1 MLDAVVAVKIMPF
14 KEKASWLAEQE
25 IYNLPHMKH
34 DNILLFVGG
43 EKHEENL
50 WLITE
55 FHEKGSLCDFLK
67 GNSVTWSQLC
77 KIAESMVRGMPICFC
92 YFLVRYCEVSWS
104 DSMHMY
110 LLDQKREK
118 GLYYKSYPYCLWT
131 CSGCCGTTVKTA
143 DITYNG
149 SCMGIPFNTD
159 LHLIL

>member
-1 MLDAVVAVKIMPF
+1 MHQYLKKKFHFAIVFGFWIVQYSDKALGFWFFFFLAQIFITFSDFFRFGEVWKANMLDAAVAVKIMPF

-77 KIAESMVRGMPICFC
+77 KIAESMVRGMLNCLC
-92 YFLVRYCEVSWS
+92 YFLVWYCKV
-104 DSMHMY
+104 
-110 LLDQKREK
+110 
-118 GLYYKSYPYCLWT
+118 LW
-131 CSGCCGTTVKTA
+131 
-143 DITYNG
+143 
-149 SCMGIPFNTD
+149 
-159 LHLIL
+159 

>member
-1 MLDAVVAVKIMPF
+1 MFKFPQLFTEYSIKRYSNLRILFFRFGEVWKANMLSSAVAVKIMPF

-77 KIAESMVRGMPICFC
+77 KISESMVRGM
-92 YFLVRYCEVSWS
+92 
-104 DSMHMY
+104 
-110 LLDQKREK
+110 
-118 GLYYKSYPYCLWT
+118 SYVVAKY
-131 CSGCCGTTVKTA
+131 V
-143 DITYNG
+143 YVYVQHV
-149 SCMGIPFNTD
+149 M
-159 LHLIL
+159 

>member
-34 DNILLFVGG
+34 DNILLFIGG

-77 KIAESMVRGMPICFC
+77 KIAESMVRGMPIWFC
-92 YFLVRYCEVSWS
+92 YFLERYCEVS
-104 DSMHMY
+104 
-110 LLDQKREK
+110 
-118 GLYYKSYPYCLWT
+118 
-131 CSGCCGTTVKTA
+131 
-143 DITYNG
+143 
-149 SCMGIPFNTD
+149 
-159 LHLIL
+159 